1 MIFEEFL
8 GALLVERN
16 SLSRGFANI
25 LKSSRNGRQFASLV
39 MPVLQR
45 AAASE
50 KCGKGRGMII
60 AGPAVE
66 VRPLDRFILG
76 IRKDDWPAALAQ
88 SGKRQCC

>member
-16 SLSRGFANI
+16 SLPRGFANI
-25 LKSSRNGRQFASLV
+25 PKSRRNGRQFASLA

-50 KCGKGRGMII
+50 KCGKSGCMIVV
-60 AGPAVE
+60 GPAVE
-66 VRPLDRFILG
+66 LRPLERFILG
-76 IRKDDWPAALAQ
+76 IRKDDWSATLAQ
-88 SGKRQCC
+88 SGHR